1 MMKIS
6 WPMMRWHSVGKKT
19 IFLLTLIVSAFAFV
33 GCNRETGRTLS
44 ASTTLTSTTLSTQ
57 LGSSSIRP
65 TQVSAV
71 VSAVSSG
78 DRVITPS
85 NLSGK
90 CVSLLYAVAE
100 SQDEGLVIFGNERP
114 DIATSTANLYD
125 FDFADRLAVSGSVT
139 VRPGFVGGTVSHMVI
154 LFGYLDVTFPVGS
167 TEKTV
172 RIAMGDVEGMERG
185 DIMLKVGTTFQWYD
199 TQSGTFTSTR
209 PTIPATI
216 SAIANFVD
224 PVRPNRH
231 YYSMNISL
239 TNILS
244 LTGAALANATG
255 ISSVI
260 DFYMSDFV
268 VLTGLANTSSISD
281 AALMSNFTIATVATG
296 ESDSG
301 LSASANFTLF

>member
-1 MMKIS
+1 
-6 WPMMRWHSVGKKT
+6 MRNTVGC
-19 IFLLTLIVSAFAFV
+19 FFVVLLSAAVLVS
-33 GCNRETGRTLS
+33 CNREMGKTLS
-44 ASTTLTSTTLSTQ
+44 ASTTLTSSTLSASV
-57 LGSSSIRP
+57 GSSSIRP
-65 TQVSAV
+65 TLVNAV
-71 VSAVSSG
+71 ISAVSSA

-90 CVSLLYAVAE
+90 CVSLLYAIAE

-114 DIATSTANLYD
+114 DIATSTANLYN
-125 FDFADRLAVSGSVT
+125 FDFANQLAVSGSVS

-185 DIMLKVGTTFQWYD
+185 DIMLKIGNTFQWYD
-199 TQSGTFTSTR
+199 TQSGTFTTTR
-209 PTIPATI
+209 PTTPATI

-224 PVRPNRH
+224 PIRPNRH
-231 YYSMNISL
+231 YYSMNITL
-239 TNILS
+239 TNVLS

-260 DFYMSDFV
+260 DFYMSNFV